1 MPVGALVEAFAPDG
15 TKCGEFTVSTAGS
28 YGVLPCYRSPD
39 GVPGAHPGET
49 ISALLERLGIDRET
63 LYTVFLN
70 GGLLA
75 TRNRMA
81 PWLRYPQAQAD
92 VWDWEN
98 DAVLRPGD
106 RLGLFGEDMASLVV

>member
-1 MPVGALVEAFAPDG
+1 MIEVHVYGKLNERLSGGASRRKRVLAVE
-15 TKCGEFTVSTAGS
+15 E
-28 YGVLPCYRSPD
+28 
-39 GVPGAHPGET
+39 HPGET